1 MKAAPKV
8 ELIRQLI
15 RITVCLKGS
24 KVATVETVHNI
35 HKRLKTEKLLLSHT
49 DAPVMFVK
57 LSCVLVLES
66 LKMSWCKSCRTLF
79 SFQQTVHF
87 LRLAPL
93 SSTQCTHF
101 LFFCG
106 ACSVTLYFICSGE
119 VKGIGYQSHFEV
131 VLSLSYCQHLHHAA
145 LCQLELLISPNNLID
160 KFFLFLLLSF
170 HSLSRAPCH

>member
-15 RITVCLKGS
+15 QITVCLKGS

-35 HKRLKTEKLLLSHT
+35 HKRLKTEKMLLSHT

-101 LFFCG
+101 LFFVVL
-106 ACSVTLYFICSGE
+106 AVLHYTLFAAEKSRESVTNRTLKWLSASATASTCTMLLSVSLNCS
-119 VKGIGYQSHFEV
+119 F
-131 VLSLSYCQHLHHAA
+131 
-145 LCQLELLISPNNLID
+145 LLITSLTSS
-160 KFFLFLLLSF
+160 FSSSCSLFTLF
-170 HSLSRAPCH
+170 SRAPCH